1 MTEKECDYHQDEEE
15 RARRRIGAA
24 VLGLLVAAAVVIFL
38 VWAILHPHGP
48 RFVLQDATIY
58 AFNVSQPN
66 FLTSNLQVT
75 VSSRNPNDKIGIF
88 YDHLDI
94 YASYRNQQVTL
105 ATILPATYQG
115 HLDMTVWSPFLYGTT
130 VPVAP
135 YLTAA
140 MMQDL
145 NTGMILLN
153 VKIDGWV
160 RWKVGTWI
168 SGRYRL
174 HVNCPAYI
182 TFAAGGSSSSSAAA
196 VVKYQLLQR
205 CAVDV

>member
-1 MTEKECDYHQDEEE
+1 MTEKECEHHHDEDEKM
-15 RARRRIGAA
+15 RKCIGAV
-24 VLGLLVAAAVVIFL
+24 VLGFIAVVLFVVFL

-66 FLTSNLQVT
+66 YLTSNIQVT
-75 VSSRNPNDKIGIF
+75 LSSRNPNDKIGIF
-88 YDHLDI
+88 YDRLDI

-105 ATILPATYQG
+105 ATLLPATYQG
-115 HLDMTVWSPFLYGTT
+115 HLDVTVWSPFLYGTT

-135 YLTAA
+135 YFSPALSQDLTA
-140 MMQDL
+140 
-145 NTGMILLN
+145 GMVLLN
-153 VKIDGWV
+153 IKIDGWV

-182 TFAAGGSSSSSAAA
+182 TLAGHFSGDGPA
-196 VVKYQLLQR
+196 VKYQLVQR